1 MILIIFDFY
10 FIKKI
15 KIYKEFTYINIYI
28 EMSSLEDI
36 QKIRASRSAIGAMFL
51 ILGGITGLFY
61 IGSLL
66 I

>member
-1 MILIIFDFY
+1 
-10 FIKKI
+10 
-15 KIYKEFTYINIYI
+15 
-28 EMSSLEDI
+28 MSSLEDI

-66 I
+66 IWCV

>member
-1 MILIIFDFY
+1 
-10 FIKKI
+10 
-15 KIYKEFTYINIYI
+15 
-28 EMSSLEDI
+28 MSSLEDI
-36 QKIRASRSAIGAMFL
+36 QKIRVSRSAIGAMFL